1 MNPMITEQLDKFKT
15 GDFSGYESFYNE
27 TVQTVYTMLH
37 TLVNDRDVAT
47 SLVPQV
53 YDKIYRNVADLE
65 QTEGFYQ
72 WAAGYANE
80 EALCYLKTENLT
92 GTISADPASGIKDQT
107 YDGKAPTESLSH
119 SPESGP
125 GATESFYDYALE
137 DAELTITED
146 LVSDNFFVSKLQGIV
161 NTLSPIERV
170 VFQDYYYF
178 GTSVPEIAAKTGCKD
193 TDIRY
198 TLNRTRTEIL
208 QAITE
213 ASAAASGNPNHAD
226 SKRYHLS
233 DAPWMWIAYQDF
245 LGYTLGIDTVSIA
258 GWSLGVL
265 GQAVGTGM
273 TAGSVAGANG
283 AAGIAGSTAGMSVN
297 GAAGIISG
305 AEAGGASAA
314 GAAAAGSAAAAGGAS
329 GLGGFAAALI
339 GTIGGKIALGVIG
352 AALVTSIG
360 FGVHHVV
367 ANQDREGARQNTT
380 PSVTEVAEATE
391 ETTVSTTEAE
401 VTTEATTETTTEAN
415 GDTEDEGI
423 GIGAS
428 KIDHEKEAKRAYK
441 EFLSTCI
448 SQGYCPWSSGEK
460 LDYISDMQFFVYDI
474 DFDGIPELL
483 IERNGPDTAH
493 MWQFTYKYNT
503 SSSSVD
509 PYFGGFSGI
518 CTVYSSGYLEYL
530 PHHMD
535 GARVTTGPD
544 IGKVING
551 TLTKIYHVDYASTET
566 GADDNGN
573 PLPVENDVDG
583 NGQFF
588 VVTNVT
594 TGEVQYT
601 DDNLH
606 NIDPNLGT
614 MVAGD
619 NYNYE
624 NDNYEIIGWVSLT
637 TENINTIK

>member
-37 TLVNDRDVAT
+37 TLVNDQNVAT

-107 YDGKAPTESLSH
+107 YDGKAPTESLFH

-198 TLNRTRTEIL
+198 TLNRTRTEVL
-208 QAITE
+208 QVITE

-226 SKRYHLS
+226 TKRYHLS
-233 DAPWMWIAYQDF
+233 DAPWMWIAYQNF

-265 GQAVGTGM
+265 GQAVGTG
-273 TAGSVAGANG
+273 S
-283 AAGIAGSTAGMSVN
+283 
-297 GAAGIISG
+297 
-305 AEAGGASAA
+305 ASAA
-314 GAAAAGSAAAAGGAS
+314 GAAAAGSTAAAGGAS

-367 ANQDREGARQNTT
+367 ANQDREGARQNTP

-401 VTTEATTETTTEAN
+401 VTTEATTQATTETTTEAN
-415 GDTEDEGI
+415 GDAEDEGI

-460 LDYISDMQFFVYDI
+460 LDYISYMQFFVYDI

-483 IERNGPDTAH
+483 IERSGPDTAS

-530 PHHMD
+530 PHHMN
-535 GARVTTGPD
+535 GTLVVTGPD

-551 TLTKIYHVDYASTET
+551 TLTKVYHVDYASTET

-583 NGQFF
+583 NGRFF
-588 VVTNVT
+588 IVTNAT

-606 NIDPNLGT
+606 NIDSNLGT
-614 MVAGD
+614 MVAG
-619 NYNYE
+619 E
-624 NDNYEIIGWVSLT
+624 NDNYETIGWISLT
-637 TENINTIK
+637 TENVNTIK

>member
-53 YDKIYRNVADLE
+53 YDKIYRNIADLE

-80 EALCYLKTENLT
+80 EALDYLKTENLT

-146 LVSDNFFVSKLQGIV
+146 LVSDNFFVSKLQEIV

-208 QAITE
+208 QVITE

-226 SKRYHLS
+226 TKRYHLS
-233 DAPWMWIAYQDF
+233 DAPWMWIAYQNF

-265 GQAVGTGM
+265 GQAVGTG
-273 TAGSVAGANG
+273 S
-283 AAGIAGSTAGMSVN
+283 
-297 GAAGIISG
+297 
-305 AEAGGASAA
+305 ASAA

-391 ETTVSTTEAE
+391 ETTVSTTESEA
-401 VTTEATTETTTEAN
+401 TTEPTTQATTETTTEAN

-441 EFLSTCI
+441 EFLQTVLSTNNYTWTNDK
-448 SQGYCPWSSGEK
+448 S
-460 LDYISDMQFFVYDI
+460 FVTTGDNFAIFDI
-474 DFDGIPELL
+474 DGDSVPELL
-483 IERNGPDTAH
+483 VNRYGTCEADKNMLVYGYNTQSKSVIPYYAVTIYSVFYKNGYVKGQGYNSAGNYYATFLPIYIWKYENGQLNKCYDINAWDRNQCIDNTGEPTEYYYTYHNGAPFPEDIDKDGDGFVYVVNDQFMDTAD
-493 MWQFTYKYNT
+493 YNAFIAGFG
-503 SSSSVD
+503 SAIFD
-509 PYFGGFSGI
+509 GPYQD
-518 CTVYSSGYLEYL
+518 
-530 PHHMD
+530 M
-535 GARVTTGPD
+535 
-544 IGKVING
+544 
-551 TLTKIYHVDYASTET
+551 
-566 GADDNGN
+566 
-573 PLPVENDVDG
+573 
-583 NGQFF
+583 
-588 VVTNVT
+588 
-594 TGEVQYT
+594 
-601 DDNLH
+601 
-606 NIDPNLGT
+606 
-614 MVAGD
+614 
-619 NYNYE
+619 
-624 NDNYEIIGWVSLT
+624 T
-637 TENINTIK
+637 TENVNAIN

>member
-37 TLVNDRDVAT
+37 TIVNDQDVAT

-92 GTISADPASGIKDQT
+92 GTISADPASDIKDQT

-146 LVSDNFFVSKLQGIV
+146 LVSDNFFVSKLQEIV

-178 GTSVPEIAAKTGCKD
+178 GTSVPEIAVKTGCKD

-208 QAITE
+208 QVITE
-213 ASAAASGNPNHAD
+213 ASATASGNPNHAD
-226 SKRYHLS
+226 TKRYHLS
-233 DAPWMWIAYQDF
+233 DAPWMWIAYQNF
-245 LGYTLGIDTVSIA
+245 LGYTLGIDMVSIA

-305 AEAGGASAA
+305 AEAGSASAA

-339 GTIGGKIALGVIG
+339 GTIGGKIAAGVIG

-367 ANQDREGARQNTT
+367 ANQDREGARQNTA

-391 ETTVSTTEAE
+391 ETTVSTTESKA
-401 VTTEATTETTTEAN
+401 TTEATTQATTETTTGAN
-415 GDTEDEGI
+415 GDAEDEGI

-441 EFLSTCI
+441 EFLQTVLSTNNYTWTD
-448 SQGYCPWSSGEK
+448 GKTFVKTTY
-460 LDYISDMQFFVYDI
+460 DNFAFFDI
-474 DFDGIPELL
+474 DGDSVPELL
-483 IERNGPDTAH
+483 VNREGTCEADRNMLVYGYNTQSKSVIPYYTVTNGSVFYKNGYVIGSGYKAADNFATFLPIYIWKCENGQLNECYDINAWDRNQCIDNSTGEPTEYYYTYHNGAPFPEDIDKDGDGFVYVVNDQFMDTAD
-493 MWQFTYKYNT
+493 YNAFIAGFG
-503 SSSSVD
+503 SAIFD
-509 PYFGGFSGI
+509 GPYQD
-518 CTVYSSGYLEYL
+518 
-530 PHHMD
+530 M
-535 GARVTTGPD
+535 TTD
-544 IGKVING
+544 NVNAIN
-551 TLTKIYHVDYASTET
+551 
-566 GADDNGN
+566 
-573 PLPVENDVDG
+573 
-583 NGQFF
+583 
-588 VVTNVT
+588 
-594 TGEVQYT
+594 
-601 DDNLH
+601 
-606 NIDPNLGT
+606 
-614 MVAGD
+614 
-619 NYNYE
+619 
-624 NDNYEIIGWVSLT
+624 
-637 TENINTIK
+637 

>member
-125 GATESFYDYALE
+125 GATESFYNYALE
-137 DAELTITED
+137 DAALTITED
-146 LVSDNFFVSKLQGIV
+146 LVSDNFFVSKLQEIV

-208 QAITE
+208 QVITE

-226 SKRYHLS
+226 TKRYHLS
-233 DAPWMWIAYQDF
+233 DAPWMWIAYQNF

-265 GQAVGTGM
+265 GQAIGTGM
-273 TAGSVAGANG
+273 TAGSVAG
-283 AAGIAGSTAGMSVN
+283 VN

-339 GTIGGKIALGVIG
+339 GTIGGKIAAGVIG

-391 ETTVSTTEAE
+391 ETTVSTTESEA
-401 VTTEATTETTTEAN
+401 TTEATTQATTETTTEAN

-530 PHHMD
+530 PHHMN
-535 GARVTTGPD
+535 GTLVVTGPD

-551 TLTKIYHVDYASTET
+551 TLTKVYHVDYASTET

-583 NGQFF
+583 NGRFF
-588 VVTNVT
+588 IVTNLT

-606 NIDPNLGT
+606 NIDSNLGT
-614 MVAGD
+614 MVAG
-619 NYNYE
+619 E
-624 NDNYEIIGWVSLT
+624 NDNYETIGWISLT
-637 TENINTIK
+637 TENVNTIK

>member
-15 GDFSGYESFYNE
+15 GDFSGYESFYTE

-37 TLVNDRDVAT
+37 TIVNDQDVAT

-92 GTISADPASGIKDQT
+92 ETISANPASGIKEQT

-146 LVSDNFFVSKLQGIV
+146 LVSDNFFVSKLQEIV

-178 GTSVPEIAAKTGCKD
+178 GTSVPEIAVKTGCKD

-208 QAITE
+208 QVITE

-226 SKRYHLS
+226 TKRYHLS
-233 DAPWMWIAYQDF
+233 DAPWMWIAYQNF
-245 LGYTLGIDTVSIA
+245 LGYTLGIDMVSIA

-273 TAGSVAGANG
+273 AASSVTGANG

-297 GAAGIISG
+297 GAAGIMSG

-339 GTIGGKIALGVIG
+339 GTIGGKIAAGVIG

-367 ANQDREGARQNTT
+367 ASQDREGARQNTT

-391 ETTVSTTEAE
+391 ETTVSTTESEA
-401 VTTEATTETTTEAN
+401 TTQATTETTTGAN

-441 EFLSTCI
+441 EFLQTVLSTNNYTWI
-448 SQGYCPWSSGEK
+448 DGKTFVKTTY
-460 LDYISDMQFFVYDI
+460 DNFAFFDI
-474 DFDGIPELL
+474 DGDSVPELL
-483 IERNGPDTAH
+483 VNREGTCEADRNMLVYGYNTQSKSIIPYYIVTKGSVFYKNGYVIGSGYKAADIFATFLPIYIWKYENGQLNECYDINAWDRNQCIDNSTGEPTEYYYTYHNGAPFPEDIDKDGDGFVYVVNDQFMDTAD
-493 MWQFTYKYNT
+493 YN
-503 SSSSVD
+503 SFIAGFGSAIFD
-509 PYFGGFSGI
+509 GPYQD
-518 CTVYSSGYLEYL
+518 
-530 PHHMD
+530 M
-535 GARVTTGPD
+535 TTD
-544 IGKVING
+544 NVNAIN
-551 TLTKIYHVDYASTET
+551 
-566 GADDNGN
+566 
-573 PLPVENDVDG
+573 
-583 NGQFF
+583 
-588 VVTNVT
+588 
-594 TGEVQYT
+594 
-601 DDNLH
+601 
-606 NIDPNLGT
+606 
-614 MVAGD
+614 
-619 NYNYE
+619 
-624 NDNYEIIGWVSLT
+624 
-637 TENINTIK
+637 

>member
-37 TLVNDRDVAT
+37 TIVNDQDVAK

-53 YDKIYRNVADLE
+53 YDKIYRNIADLE

-92 GTISADPASGIKDQT
+92 GTISANPASGIKEQT

-125 GATESFYDYALE
+125 VATESFYDYALE

-146 LVSDNFFVSKLQGIV
+146 LVSDNFFVSKLQEIV

-208 QAITE
+208 QVITE
-213 ASAAASGNPNHAD
+213 ASVAASGNPNHAD
-226 SKRYHLS
+226 TKRYHLS
-233 DAPWMWIAYQDF
+233 DAPWMWIAYQNF
-245 LGYTLGIDTVSIA
+245 LGYTLGIDMVSIA

-273 TAGSVAGANG
+273 
-283 AAGIAGSTAGMSVN
+283 SVN
-297 GAAGIISG
+297 GAAGIMSG

-314 GAAAAGSAAAAGGAS
+314 GAAAAGSAVAAGGAS

-339 GTIGGKIALGVIG
+339 GTIGGKIAAGVIG

-367 ANQDREGARQNTT
+367 ANQDREGARQNTA

-391 ETTVSTTEAE
+391 ETTVSTTESEA
-401 VTTEATTETTTEAN
+401 TTEATTQATTETTTEAN
-415 GDTEDEGI
+415 GDAEDEEI

-441 EFLSTCI
+441 EFLQTVLSTNNYTWTD
-448 SQGYCPWSSGEK
+448 GKTFVKTTY
-460 LDYISDMQFFVYDI
+460 DNFAFFDI
-474 DFDGIPELL
+474 DGDSVPELL
-483 IERNGPDTAH
+483 VNREGTCEVDRNMLVYGYNTQSKSVIPYYTVTKGSVFYKNGYVIGSGYKAADNFATFLPIYIWKYENGQLNECYDINAWDRNQCIDNSTGEPTEYYYTYHNGAPFPEDIDKDGDGFVYVVNDQFMDTAD
-493 MWQFTYKYNT
+493 YNAFIAGFG
-503 SSSSVD
+503 SAIFD
-509 PYFGGFSGI
+509 GPYQD
-518 CTVYSSGYLEYL
+518 
-530 PHHMD
+530 M
-535 GARVTTGPD
+535 TTD
-544 IGKVING
+544 NVNAIN
-551 TLTKIYHVDYASTET
+551 
-566 GADDNGN
+566 
-573 PLPVENDVDG
+573 
-583 NGQFF
+583 
-588 VVTNVT
+588 
-594 TGEVQYT
+594 
-601 DDNLH
+601 
-606 NIDPNLGT
+606 
-614 MVAGD
+614 
-619 NYNYE
+619 
-624 NDNYEIIGWVSLT
+624 
-637 TENINTIK
+637 